1 MSLRP
6 GASRLA
12 AALAAVCA
20 TALSIGCATSTLK
33 QAQNAENARDFDL
46 AVTQYTKA
54 VHEHPDDIG
63 LQQDLNRAKLRA
75 SETHL
80 LSGRRLFSIGKYED
94 AQLEL
99 QIASEL
105 NPANGD
111 ADRDLQ
117 AVRAALR
124 AKLAAPADG
133 KTQLESLLSKTRDA
147 MPTGNELPDVKI
159 GQITTGRQM
168 TSRELYMTLAK
179 LGNLSV
185 TFDQTFREAPVQ
197 ASLLN
202 NMTLKQALD
211 TVARST
217 NTFYQVQ
224 SPTSIIVIPDTPQK
238 RREYTEE
245 VFKTFY
251 VQNADL
257 KQTMD
262 ALRVV
267 GDLRSISPI
276 DGTNAIAVRDTP
288 ERIQAVGRFL
298 ASFDKARPEVVVDV
312 EVLEVDRDKLMEY
325 GAQIASAGSA
335 GLDGAAAINPEGL
348 TVDSLRKLSAS
359 DVLVSGIPALYYKL
373 LKTDSHTRT
382 LANPHLRMSDGIAG
396 SANFGEDVPVPQT
409 TLTPI
414 IQQGTNIQPQTTF
427 SYRTIGV
434 NIKITPRTHP
444 NDDVTLAL
452 SIELSSEGGT
462 GFDGLPTFGNRK
474 VDTTLR
480 LRDGETNILAGLIR
494 NDERYLRE
502 GIPPLTDIPGLS
514 HLFTHN
520 RKEIQT
526 TDVVIML
533 TPHIVRVLDL
543 TEDDLRPLRVPR
555 EGNGAA
561 LVEGAPIVPPPPIRS
576 GGGGGGK

>member
-1 MSLRP
+1 VNIWP
-6 GASRLA
+6 GASRSTAVLA
-12 AALAAVCA
+12 VVCTAAL
-20 TALSIGCATSTLK
+20 LSGCATSPLK
-33 QAQNAENARDFDL
+33 QGRAAEDSRDFDT
-46 AVTQYTKA
+46 AIAAYTKA
-54 VHEHPDDIG
+54 VHDHPGDND
-63 LQQDLNRAKLRA
+63 LQQDLSRAKLRG
-75 SETHL
+75 SEAHL
-80 LSGRRLFSIGKYED
+80 LSGRRLFSQGKYDD
-94 AQLEL
+94 ALLEL
-99 QIASEL
+99 QIASQL
-105 NPANGD
+105 NPTNGD

-124 AKLAAPADG
+124 AKLSAPENG

-147 MPTGNELPDVKI
+147 MPAGNELPDVKI

-168 TSRELYMTLAK
+168 TSRELYMTIAK

-267 GDLRSISPI
+267 GDLRSISPLE
-276 DGTNAIAVRDTP
+276 GTNAIMVRDTP

-325 GAQIASAGSA
+325 GAQLASPGAS
-335 GLDGAAAINPEGL
+335 GLDGGVAINPEGL

-382 LANPHLRMSDGIAG
+382 LANPHLRMSDGIPG

-414 IQQGTNIQPQTTF
+414 IQQGSNIQPQTTF
-427 SYRTIGV
+427 QYRTIGV

-444 NDDVTLAL
+444 NDDVTLGL
-452 SIELSSEGGT
+452 SIELSSEGGA

-494 NDERYLRE
+494 SDERYLRE
-502 GIPPLTDIPGLS
+502 GIPPLTDIPGLA

-561 LVEGAPIVPPPPIRS
+561 LIEGAPNVPPPPIRT

>member
-1 MSLRP
+1 VTPWP
-6 GASRLA
+6 GASRFP
-12 AALAAVCA
+12 AAVGALCA
-20 TALSIGCATSTLK
+20 TVLLAGCATTALK
-33 QAQNAENARDFDL
+33 QGEAAEGARDFDL
-46 AVTQYTKA
+46 AVAQYTKA
-54 VHEHPDDIG
+54 VREHPSDADIQKN
-63 LQQDLNRAKLRA
+63 LDRAKLRA
-75 SETHL
+75 SDTHL
-80 LSGRRLFSIGKYED
+80 LNGRRLFSVGKFDE
-94 AQLEL
+94 ALLEL
-99 QIASEL
+99 QLASEL

-124 AKLAAPADG
+124 AKLAAPENG
-133 KTQLESLLSKTRDA
+133 KTQLESLLAKTRDA
-147 MPTGNELPDVKI
+147 MPAGNELPDVKI

-224 SPTSIIVIPDTPQK
+224 SPTSIIVIPDTPAK

-267 GDLRSISPI
+267 GDLRSISPLE
-276 DGTNAIAVRDTP
+276 GTNAIMVRDTP
-288 ERIQAVGRFL
+288 ERVQAVGRFL

-325 GAQIASAGSA
+325 GAQIASAGSP

-348 TVDSLRKLSAS
+348 TLDSLRKLSAS

-414 IQQGTNIQPQTTF
+414 IQQGANIQPQTTF
-427 SYRTIGV
+427 QYRTIGV

-526 TDVVIML
+526 TDVVVML

-561 LVEGAPIVPPPPIRS
+561 LIEGAPIVPPPPIRS